1 MPAIDDSINVVAGIL
16 RNAEG
21 CILLAERIADPAMQG
36 LWEFPGGK
44 ITDGESAEDALCREL
59 SEELGIV
66 VNRFEHFTSLQH
78 QYSDRHVA
86 IDFYLVHEWVGTP
99 THPLPLWP
107 PTKSSVGSNSA
118 STLRCTN
125 VDFAFVSLVEVAMD
139 LTMVGTVGFF

>member
-1 MPAIDDSINVVAGIL
+1 MPPTNDSINVVAGIL

-44 ITDGESAEDALCREL
+44 ISDGESAEDALCREL

-86 IDFYLVHEWVGTP
+86 IDFYLVHAWLGMP
-99 THPLPLWP
+99 TGCEGQRLDWRQPNDIDDDILLAADV
-107 PTKSSVGSNSA
+107 SVLA
-118 STLRCTN
+118 RLR
-125 VDFAFVSLVEVAMD
+125 DSQRSISKY
-139 LTMVGTVGFF
+139 